1 MKFNLTKLISH
12 VTTRLGKSF
21 EELRVEDYA
30 KGNKGGAAAGGF
42 AMTSFM
48 QQPQT
53 MTGGQSSF
61 GAVKPAVTNTFGG
74 TSSLVSGWGSTPTA
88 APAFGAPST
97 FGTQMAPKTGTGL
110 FGQQTGTAATNI
122 FAKPTTTAPFNMS
135 PPAPATTGGFSFGA
149 APAPAPAPQA
159 FGAPAAAPSLFGAPA
174 PAATTSFLGAFAP
187 APATGTVG
195 FGTAAAP
202 APASGAFSLGAAPAT
217 TASGGGIFGGAA
229 TSTSGFSS
237 GGGLFGKTAAAPA
250 PAAATGC
257 FSFGSTA
264 PAPATGGFGF
274 GSTTAAAKPQTSAF
288 SFPPA
293 LAAGGSLLSTA
304 PAPAAGVGLFG
315 APAPAPIAGGG
326 LWGGGTGGLFS
337 SARAPSTVPSMSLTG
352 ATPATTFG
360 GAPLFATPPAQQQQQ
375 PQQALLAGHNQ
386 SAYGRTEPG
395 SHGAGELLQKVQAV
409 TRSST
414 ALELE
419 LGPGGGGRIPPTT
432 EGSHEFHQM
441 NVLEGSGRLASSMGR
456 VQGAVRIAPRGF
468 GGDDSSCGS
477 IPTSQM
483 NGNDGSLLSSS
494 RELVESNR
502 LLSLSNSETTFS
514 GVIDPRAFAG
524 RSAKRL
530 IINTPVPKASDALP
544 GLLDA
549 PPLVPNSTPKP
560 DLPALP
566 AVNPTPAPVAPNT
579 ASSAAFETP
588 SKTKELKE
596 QDFPQ
601 RGMKLSLRSAVDRDG
616 AVPPS
621 RPLSPEQRSIESS
634 NVPLLRRPG
643 YGCRPS
649 LKDMESM
656 TNSDLSRVPN
666 FSIWHTGFGSIT
678 FLKPVD
684 LRGVD
689 LDAIVSIE
697 RRDIAV
703 YDTKEAAQNNGTVD
717 SAPIGHGL
725 NQPAIIAMHSVFPG
739 SKSKKDAKTY
749 LDGLKKNAEA
759 MGAIHDNYDAVEG
772 VWTFRVP
779 HFSRYALVIDDDDS
793 NGGVDSSHVEPM
805 QPQWNN
811 RDGPRES
818 KKQPEECQ
826 RVLPSRQHQP
836 AAALGLS
843 IKWLDD
849 AYPSSGGFS
858 KAVPVRMEFSDV
870 PPIPSPLSR
879 SISTA
884 VAAAS
889 STAVEMDTSTPPIQG
904 SSPSIGYRKPC
915 LKNSDE
921 QNARW
926 RRGTAIDGGGQSRV
940 QLIYDSPSTPDAHLL
955 GNSPCLRI
963 FNNVM
968 AVDKNRGE
976 QQFWIRSSRVASDL
990 GLRMGWSVPVSWGP
1004 SGEIVW
1010 CGGSNSATRNGKM
1023 KSGGGGGLRFS
1034 VHVHRLSLGRIRGE
1048 GVKTSLMVNK
1058 RHAVAS
1064 TTSRPEDAAMK
1075 WSMSGSYT
1083 TMVNCIHDYMA
1094 SSSALDVDD
1103 SSSSSLET
1111 RECWHLVSALWGQEE
1126 RGDQKE
1132 QQQHQLD
1139 LLPVPPYPHPP
1150 AYDAD
1155 GCSPWDRRW
1164 LAIRKWVADAVHRK
1178 GRVQGSS
1185 ARHSSAS
1192 SAEAKFLERLLAVS
1206 ADESAHLAASTLST
1220 IPSPRLATLIALAMG
1235 GDLFVREQLRMQLCQ
1250 WDEAG
1255 ASDLIPPTV
1264 RQTLE
1269 LLSGSGTS
1277 STCGPV
1283 GAALGSE
1290 WLEQLAECLFYIG
1303 GPDGGAMSLAQA
1315 LAVFDDV
1322 MSCPPL
1328 TEYALL
1334 EERKSY
1340 TATTT
1345 SSPSISIN
1353 SGQEEKYQK
1362 FSLIYH
1368 LLCLYATEG
1377 SAGLTQCL
1385 DPACLT
1391 RDPLDY
1397 SSSWHLMLVLDGL
1410 KLPYPHPPVSVKAT
1424 ITASIASQL
1433 CLSSQNTQD
1442 EGGGGA
1448 LWPWAA
1454 FILLYESNGWE
1465 YAAGIDAARE
1475 IVMRFGYA
1483 ATRDEW
1489 TMAVD
1494 YLGLPEIWLRNAS
1507 ELFLQYQTGKVE
1519 NKTNMSMSSKSSA
1532 LGNYSA

>member
-1 MKFNLTKLISH
+1 M
-12 VTTRLGKSF
+12 
-21 EELRVEDYA
+21 EDYA

-48 QQPQT
+48 QQQQPT
-53 MTGGQSSF
+53 TGGQTSSF
-61 GAVKPAVTNTFGG
+61 GAVKPGVTSTFGG
-74 TSSLVSGWGSTPTA
+74 TSPLVSGWGPTPTT
-88 APAFGAPST
+88 APAFGASSI
-97 FGTQMAPKTGTGL
+97 FGAQTGAKTGTGL
-110 FGQQTGTAATNI
+110 FGQQAGTTAATTNI
-122 FAKPTTTAPFNMS
+122 FAKPTTSTPFNIS
-135 PPAPATTGGFSFGA
+135 APAPATTGGFSFGTT
-149 APAPAPAPQA
+149 PAPVQQA
-159 FGAPAAAPSLFGAPA
+159 FGAPASSSSLFGALAPTPA
-174 PAATTSFLGAFAP
+174 TTTTSFLGALAP

-195 FGTAAAP
+195 FGATAP
-202 APASGAFSLGAAPAT
+202 AQAPGAFSLGAAPAP
-217 TASGGGIFGGAA
+217 A
-229 TSTSGFSS
+229 S
-237 GGGLFGKTAAAPA
+237 GGGLFGGATTPASVLSTGGGLFGRTVAAPA
-250 PAAATGC
+250 PAAATGG

-264 PAPATGGFGF
+264 PAPAMGGFGF
-274 GSTTAAAKPQTSAF
+274 GSTAAAKPQTSSF
-288 SFPPA
+288 SFAPTP
-293 LAAGGSLLSTA
+293 AAGGSLFGAVPAPAVGGGLFGSSA
-304 PAPAAGVGLFG
+304 PAPA
-315 APAPAPIAGGG
+315 AGGG
-326 LWGGGTGGLFS
+326 LWGGSTGGQFG
-337 SARAPSTVPSMSLTG
+337 SARAPSAAPPMILTG
-352 ATPATTFG
+352 TTPTATFG
-360 GAPLFATPPAQQQQQ
+360 GSPLFASPPAQQLQQQ
-375 PQQALLAGHNQ
+375 PQQALLAGHSQ
-386 SAYGRTEPG
+386 SVYGRIEPG
-395 SHGAGELLQKVQAV
+395 YHGAGELLQKVEAV
-409 TRSST
+409 TRTST
-414 ALELE
+414 ALELD

-441 NVLEGSGRLASSMGR
+441 NGLEGSGRLASSMGR
-456 VQGAVRIAPRGF
+456 VQGAIRIAPRGF
-468 GGDDSSCGS
+468 RGDDGNLSSS
-477 IPTSQM
+477 SLPTSQM
-483 NGNDGSLLSSS
+483 IGNDGSLSSSS

-530 IINTPVPKASDALP
+530 IINTPAPKASDALP

-549 PPLVPNSTPKP
+549 PPLIPNSTPKP

-566 AVNPTPAPVAPNT
+566 AVDPTPAPVAPNT

-588 SKTKELKE
+588 SKTKESKE
-596 QDFPQ
+596 QDFTPQ
-601 RGMKLSLRSAVDRDG
+601 GVQLPLHASEDRDG
-616 AVPPS
+616 TAPPS
-621 RPLSPEQRSIESS
+621 RSLSPEQRSIESSS

-643 YGCRPS
+643 YCCKPS
-649 LKDMESM
+649 LKDMASM
-656 TNSDLSRVPN
+656 TNSELSHVPN

-689 LDAIVSIE
+689 LDAIVSID
-697 RRDIAV
+697 RWDIAV
-703 YDTKEAAQNNGTVD
+703 YDTKEASQNKAGTD
-717 SAPIGHGL
+717 SSPIGHGL

-739 SKSKKDAKTY
+739 SKSKKDTKTY
-749 LDGLKKNAEA
+749 LDGLKKKAEA
-759 MGAIHDNYDAVEG
+759 MGAIHDNYDAIEG

-779 HFSRYALVIDDDDS
+779 HFSRYALVIDDDESD
-793 NGGVDSSHVEPM
+793 DRADEEPL
-805 QPQWNN
+805 QPQWKK
-811 RDGPRES
+811 RDGPKES
-818 KKQPEECQ
+818 KKQSEERQ
-826 RVLPSRQHQP
+826 RVLPSHEHKP

-849 AYPSSGGFS
+849 AYLPSSGS
-858 KAVPVRMEFSDV
+858 SMAAPVGMEFSDAL
-870 PPIPSPLSR
+870 PIPSSLSR

-889 STAVEMDTSTPPIQG
+889 SAAVEMDTSTPPIQD
-904 SSPSIGYRKPC
+904 SYPSIGYRKPC
-915 LKNSDE
+915 LKTSVV
-921 QNARW
+921 QNTRW

-963 FNNVM
+963 FNKVV
-968 AVDKNRGE
+968 AVEKNRGE
-976 QQFWIRSSRVASDL
+976 QQFGMKSSHVASDF

-1004 SGEIVW
+1004 NGEIVW
-1010 CGGSNSATRNGKM
+1010 CGASNSATRNGKV
-1023 KSGGGGGLRFS
+1023 KSGGGGGLCFS
-1034 VHVHRLSLGRIRGE
+1034 VNVHLLSLGRIRGE
-1048 GVKTSLMVNK
+1048 GVERSLIVSK

-1064 TTSRPEDAAMK
+1064 TTSRPEDAAATK

-1083 TMVNCIHDYMA
+1083 AMANCIHDYVA
-1094 SSSALDVDD
+1094 SSSALEVDD
-1103 SSSSSLET
+1103 SSSSLET

-1139 LLPVPPYPHPP
+1139 FLPVPPYPHPP

-1164 LAIRKWVADAVHRK
+1164 LAIRKWLADAVQRK
-1178 GRVQGSS
+1178 GQRKQGG
-1185 ARHSSAS
+1185 ARHSSVS
-1192 SAEAKFLERLLAVS
+1192 STEAKFLERLLAVS
-1206 ADESAHLAASTLST
+1206 VDESAHLAASTLST
-1220 IPSPRLATLIALAMG
+1220 TPSPRLATLIALAMG
-1235 GDLFVREQLRMQLCQ
+1235 GDLFVHEQLRMQLCQ

-1290 WLEQLAECLFYIG
+1290 WLEQLAECLFYNG
-1303 GPDGGAMSLAQA
+1303 GPEGGAMSLAQA

-1334 EERKSY
+1334 EERKTY

-1345 SSPSISIN
+1345 SSTTTSIN
-1353 SGQEEKYQK
+1353 SGQEKFRK

-1368 LLCLYATEG
+1368 LLRLYATEG
-1377 SAGLTQCL
+1377 SAGLTRCL

-1391 RDPLDY
+1391 QDPLDY

-1410 KLPYPHPPVSVKAT
+1410 KLPYPHPPMSVKAT

-1433 CLSSQNTQD
+1433 CLSFQNTQD
-1442 EGGGGA
+1442 GGGGV

-1454 FILLYESNGWE
+1454 FILLYENNGWE
-1465 YAAGIDAARE
+1465 CAAGIDAARE
-1475 IVMRFGYA
+1475 VVMRFGYS
-1483 ATRDEW
+1483 ATQEEW

-1494 YLGLPEIWLRNAS
+1494 YLGLPEIWLREAAD
-1507 ELFLQYQTGKVE
+1507 LFLQYQTGKVG
-1519 NKTNMSMSSKSSA
+1519 NNTNVGMSSKSSA
-1532 LGNYSA
+1532 MG